1 MQEEKITYENQIK
14 KLDNELLE
22 NNLQLKIEND
32 KLVKLQEENKRLLQ
46 KEKVKFIMSKP
57 LPQNWFE
64 HFVGRE
70 NCIWKQNKAV
80 RSWEKI
86 WAEDGIWQSC

>member
-1 MQEEKITYENQIK
+1 MQEEITHENQIK

-32 KLVKLQEENKRLLQ
+32 KVVKLQEENKRLLQ

-80 RSWEKI
+80 GSWENI
-86 WAEDGIWQSC
+86 RAEDEKWQSC